1 MNLNNMALSLVSFDN
16 LYLERSWVWLNDP
29 YVKYYTNSKTIT
41 KEEQLSWFNSLPN
54 KPKYKIWGLSSDN
67 TPIGACGLKIQED
80 KCIAEYWGYIG
91 EADYRGKGLGRAM
104 LFLVEAQA
112 SLFGIEKLV
121 LGVLK
126 DNLPAIKLY
135 EKSGYN
141 TYKTT
146 DSHYYMSK
154 ILI

>member
-1 MNLNNMALSLVSFDN
+1 
-16 LYLERSWVWLNDP
+16 
-29 YVKYYTNSKTIT
+29 
-41 KEEQLSWFNSLPN
+41 
-54 KPKYKIWGLSSDN
+54 
-67 TPIGACGLKIQED
+67 
-80 KCIAEYWGYIG
+80 
-91 EADYRGKGLGRAM
+91 M